1 MRAAGAVRGWAW
13 GGRCWKAIPA
23 GRVWEP
29 RRFGSCCDKRGASRA
44 SARSRAERQGRG
56 AAPIAP
62 RPPVTKHSA
71 VLSRCHRDESE
82 HFLKT
87 RVKYL
92 SDKSTDIGP
101 AGERRQHPRPRTV
114 LSRRPA
120 SLPLPAHFASTA
132 LLRGSSSCAQRS
144 SRARPARGAAGANR
158 GGAVRRC
165 EVRRGPPARGRV
177 WGRVWGCVGPPG
189 ASWGCGGPRDT
200 AGGVPTPGSAGEPRG
215 RWFGSARLQA
225 RREGPAPR
233 CPVPVCCRGAAFCPR
248 YGRVGLSSDSPRP
261 SVGWLRLDGALKI
274 A

>member
-1 MRAAGAVRGWAW
+1 MRAAGALRGWAW

-82 HFLKT
+82 RFLKT
-87 RVKYL
+87 RVNYL

-101 AGERRQHPRPRTV
+101 AGERRQHPRPRTA

-132 LLRGSSSCAQRS
+132 LLRGSSSCARRF

-165 EVRRGPPARGRV
+165 EVRRGPPAWARV
-177 WGRVWGCVGPPG
+177 WGCVWGCVGP
-189 ASWGCGGPRDT
+189 
-200 AGGVPTPGSAGEPRG
+200 
-215 RWFGSARLQA
+215 
-225 RREGPAPR
+225 
-233 CPVPVCCRGAAFCPR
+233 RGAAGGREILPGESQPRGVRGGPEAAGSAPLGCKPGGKARPLAARSRFAAVVLRSVRATAGLVCPQIR
-248 YGRVGLSSDSPRP
+248 RVRP
-261 SVGWLRLDGALKI
+261 
-274 A
+274 